1 MQQTNLFGEQEQTK
15 SFYNTSKL
23 RGEVLTE
30 AEVTAKEQTE
40 RIYLIFKRYRM
51 LSPSQ
56 AWEHYKRMYP
66 KDKNILLTSVR
77 RSITNMTVPQ
87 KSWPPEQ
94 KAKFNAKLIK
104 TNVQINGPYGERSK
118 EFVWKI
124 NEEYNEKEST
134 TGNA

>member
-1 MQQTNLFGEQEQTK
+1 MQQTNLFGEQQQPK
-15 SFYNTSKL
+15 AFYNTSKL

-40 RIYLIFKRYRM
+40 RVYIIFKKYRV

-56 AWEHYKRMYP
+56 CWEHYKRMYP
-66 KDKNILLTSVR
+66 KDKNILLTSIR
-77 RSITNMTVPQ
+77 RSITNMTM
-87 KSWPPEQ
+87 PP
-94 KAKFNAKLIK
+94 KAYSEAAKAAYVAKLIK

-124 NEEYNEKEST
+124 NEE
-134 TGNA
+134 